1 MRLPCPSTRTTS
13 ASAAPWST
21 RCSGAPARKSA
32 TTASTATRQPT
43 GEVSHD
49 RDGPAEAEHLLHG
62 LARLRAI
69 EYGDNALR
77 EVADA
82 GVRRLRREGTEL
94 PVGENEEAVLLG
106 GEHQAAVGVLGMR
119 NSAVERSTAASA

>member
-13 ASAAPWST
+13 ASAARWGQLAAH
-21 RCSGAPARKSA
+21 RRDADEHGAGPE
-32 TTASTATRQPT
+32 RQAA

-119 NSAVERSTAASA
+119 NSAVERSTAGSA